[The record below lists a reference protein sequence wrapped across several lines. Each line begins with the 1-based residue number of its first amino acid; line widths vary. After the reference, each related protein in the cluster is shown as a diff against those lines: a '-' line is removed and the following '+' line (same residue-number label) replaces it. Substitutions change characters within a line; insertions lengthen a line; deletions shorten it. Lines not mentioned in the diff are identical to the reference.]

1 MGQKAPNARPASP
14 SQPGAGRP
22 SGSRPSAAAT
32 RRLAE
37 IFAAEPELISAC
49 LHGIEVQPPT
59 WVRTVLE
66 AAQLALAEHPHYADL
81 NYYGSQAAVAAGEH
95 DTAAHLLEQALRVN
109 AGYREARVLAG
120 RVALLRQRPQ
130 EACVHLETAVALG
143 ADFPD
148 VHLLLG
154 DVWRACGNWSRARQS
169 FARALELDA
178 SLTAAAAA
186 LAALPPA
193 ETTRGGE

>member
-1 MGQKAPNARPASP
+1 MGQKAPNAEPESS
-14 SQPGAGRP
+14 SQTGDGRL
-22 SGSRPSAAAT
+22 SGSIVPEAA
-32 RRLAE
+32 RRLAKM
-37 IFAAEPELISAC
+37 FATEPELISAC
-49 LHGIEVQPPT
+49 LHGVETQPPT
-59 WVRTVLE
+59 WTQTVLD
-66 AAQLALAEHPHYADL
+66 AALLALAKHPHYADL
-81 NYYGSQAAVAAGEH
+81 NYYGSQAAVAAGEY
-95 DTAAHLLEQALRVN
+95 DTAARLLAQALHVN

-130 EACVHLETAVALG
+130 EACAHLETAVALG

-169 FARALELDA
+169 LARALELNA
-178 SLTAAAAA
+178 GLAAAGAA

-193 ETTRGGE
+193 ETTRGEE